1 MTVNPLLRLMRS
13 QPHVYS
19 ASSKARLFY
28 SRYFAARRERMLY
41 RGEREVFAPSEI
53 ERGHSLELRER
64 GFTVL
69 HDFFDTALIDRIFAK
84 ADSLF
89 RSLQIEPGDSYSIR
103 KGERS
108 TFEGLTYE
116 SLERTEKMISLRDP
130 LLNVPEAVDLAL
142 HPTIL
147 KIVTNFLG
155 YVVPW
160 YKALIVR
167 DFPAERPRESS
178 NFHKD
183 NDEADSVQV
192 FVYLVDIDETTVGS
206 LIYIPG
212 TNHYDVRSCRPR
224 LSRDLGLAGFDGRIS
239 DEEVLKYY
247 PQQSWFS
254 VRARRGSIAIIHGNG
269 LHKGPV
275 WARYGEPR
283 NRARTAVRL
292 DFNGH
297 KWGKQNRW
305 KQNKIRSSDYA
316 RFTPLQ
322 RLFAD
327 KSAVV
332 P

>member
-1 MTVNPLLRLMRS
+1 MTVNPLVRLVRS
-13 QPHVYS
+13 QPYVYS

-28 SRYFAARRERMLY
+28 SRHLAARRERALY
-41 RGEREVFAPSEI
+41 RREHEAFAASEMER
-53 ERGHSLELRER
+53 RHSQELRDR

-69 HDFFDTALIDRIFAK
+69 HDFFDTAVIDAIFAK
-84 ADSLF
+84 ADPLF
-89 RSLQIEPGDSYSIR
+89 RNLEIEPGDSYSIQ
-103 KGERS
+103 KGERR
-108 TFEGLTYE
+108 TLEGLTYE

-147 KIVTNFLG
+147 RIVTNFLG

-160 YKALIVR
+160 YKALMVR
-167 DFPAERPRESS
+167 DFPSDRPRESS

-183 NDEADSVQV
+183 NDEADSVQA
-192 FVYLVDIDETTVGS
+192 FVYLVDIDETVGS
-206 LIYIPG
+206 LIYVPG

-247 PQQSWFS
+247 PRQSWSF
-254 VRARRGSIAIIHGNG
+254 VRVRRGSIAIIHGNG

-275 WARYGEPR
+275 WARYGDPR

-305 KQNKIRSSDYA
+305 KRNRIRSSEYA
-316 RFTPLQ
+316 RLTPLQ

-327 KSAVV
+327 ESAVV
-332 P
+332 S